1 VEEQFEDSEDSEV
14 VDLLGGLAAALR
26 KERAERAERAERG
39 ELRESPGC
47 SGHPINGEV
56 NNNGDNGDLEKKEQD
71 AGTSSESSVT
81 VAPLGGVGETRKAP
95 YCSTYVHVW

>member
-1 VEEQFEDSEDSEV
+1 MEELFEDSEDSEV
-14 VDLLGGLAAALR
+14 VDLLEGLAAALR
-26 KERAERAERAERG
+26 KERAERKERG

>member
-26 KERAERAERAERG
+26 KERAERG
-39 ELRESPGC
+39 ELRESPGS

-56 NNNGDNGDLEKKEQD
+56 NNNGDNGDLEKEEED
-71 AGTSSESSVT
+71 AGTSSERSVT
-81 VAPLGGVGETRKAP
+81 VAPLGGGGKTRKAP

>member
-26 KERAERAERAERG
+26 KERAEKG

-47 SGHPINGEV
+47 SGHPINGDV
-56 NNNGDNGDLEKKEQD
+56 NNNGDNGDLEKK
-71 AGTSSESSVT
+71 
-81 VAPLGGVGETRKAP
+81 APQLFYFRNI
-95 YCSTYVHVW
+95 VHIW